1 MSQKLS
7 FQEILDSAVLPPPD
21 EKIETTDRKTI
32 TADEQRRE
40 TAKIARLISRGHAG
54 YTLWDRAVTE
64 EFEKAITDLYNNI
77 SGDLDLKNSQ
87 KTGFYN
93 RIDDALRILPDEHLK
108 VSPGKG
114 NLIPREPNAV
124 SVGENSCP
132 EEKPWE
138 IKQSENGKSVIL
150 AIRDLGST
158 QPQDWLKLQKETR
171 EALFNEDG
179 TEKCDSLII
188 DVRGNPGGPSIPYEL
203 IGKMLY
209 GNETAP
215 FEKSVYRDT
224 PENDYLR
231 RINGEISKEEY
242 TQRSKNHKYTG
253 EFVTACDY
261 TGHKQEFP
269 PFVNGGFKNPITL
282 LTDRQTASAGESLCQ
297 LLKGHPGLTVAGE
310 NTAGCYAENSGDCA
324 RNHFDYGVKIATSH
338 VFVREGHSCEQKG
351 FSVDLE
357 TTGRDALAFV
367 IENHDQIYTAARK
380 RLDAYAL
387 PQTAKN
393 RDDRLAFNDMMF
405 IRELNKGNL
414 KKETIQDL
422 YDVLYPE
429 KQKKFDNVI
438 LPETSYGRKSDKSLQ
453 TTLKEIQ
460 KSSQKGSQRPKNSM
474 QAHLTEIAKKQ
485 TVKYHKQK
493 HNSR

>member
-77 SGDLDLKNSQ
+77 SGDLDLKNGQ

-138 IKQSENGKSVIL
+138 IKQSEDGKSTIL

-158 QPQDWLKLQKETR
+158 QPQDWLKLQKEVQ
-171 EALFNEDG
+171 EALFNRDG
-179 TEKCDSLII
+179 TEKSDSLII
-188 DVRGNPGGPSIPYEL
+188 DLRGNPGGPSIPYEL

-215 FEKSVYRDT
+215 FEKNAYRDT

-231 RINGEISKEEY
+231 CVNGEMSKEEY
-242 TQRSKNHKYTG
+242 ARRSKSHKYTG
-253 EFVTACDY
+253 EPVIACDY
-261 TGHKQEFP
+261 TGHEQP
-269 PFVNGGFKNPITL
+269 N
-282 LTDRQTASAGESLCQ
+282 RES
-297 LLKGHPGLTVAGE
+297 
-310 NTAGCYAENSGDCA
+310 
-324 RNHFDYGVKIATSH
+324 
-338 VFVREGHSCEQKG
+338 
-351 FSVDLE
+351 
-357 TTGRDALAFV
+357 
-367 IENHDQIYTAARK
+367 RK
-380 RLDAYAL
+380 R
-387 PQTAKN
+387 
-393 RDDRLAFNDMMF
+393 
-405 IRELNKGNL
+405 I
-414 KKETIQDL
+414 
-422 YDVLYPE
+422 
-429 KQKKFDNVI
+429 
-438 LPETSYGRKSDKSLQ
+438 
-453 TTLKEIQ
+453 
-460 KSSQKGSQRPKNSM
+460 
-474 QAHLTEIAKKQ
+474 
-485 TVKYHKQK
+485 
-493 HNSR
+493 